1 VLVAA
6 VEEVEKDVVVQVTVV
21 LVVKEDPTDS
31 VDLKVERLEIMVT
44 QMVMS
49 VEDQVTMP
57 LEEVA
62 VAVDIV
68 QEIAVVIQVVTA
80 MVLLVAGVDPI
91 GQVLMREISQDKDL
105 EEVLGQVVTVHQV
118 AIHKEDAMVLVT
130 VMVKLVSLYSV
141 TNYLK
146 ILWQYKIQQ
155 QITTIT
161 SILMVNR
168 LSMTTDLI

>member
-80 MVLLVAGVDPI
+80 MVLLVAVVDPI
-91 GQVLMREISQDKDL
+91 GQVLMREISQDKD
-105 EEVLGQVVTVHQV
+105 
-118 AIHKEDAMVLVT
+118 
-130 VMVKLVSLYSV
+130 
-141 TNYLK
+141 
-146 ILWQYKIQQ
+146 
-155 QITTIT
+155 
-161 SILMVNR
+161 
-168 LSMTTDLI
+168 

>member
-1 VLVAA
+1 ME
-6 VEEVEKDVVVQVTVV
+6 EEVEKVVVVLVTVVQVVR
-21 LVVKEDPTDS
+21 EDPTDS
-31 VDLKVERLEIMVT
+31 VDLKVDVQDVIMT

-80 MVLLVAGVDPI
+80 MVLLVAGVDPT
-91 GQVLMREISQDKDL
+91 GSVLMREISQDKDL
-105 EEVLGQVVTVHQV
+105 EEQLGQVVTVHQV
-118 AIHKEDAMVLVT
+118 ATHKVDAMVLVT
-130 VMVKLVSLYSV
+130 VMVKLVSLYLV
-141 TNYLK
+141 TRILK
-146 ILWQYKIQQ
+146 ILWQHKIPQ

-161 SILMVNR
+161 STLKVNQ
-168 LSMTTDLI
+168 SNMTIDLI